1 MFKPDMKKLTPYTKH
16 KYSSEDILT
25 FYTLY
30 KHIENVVKNMAFPES
45 AHSKQQSG
53 MNCFVNIY
61 MRSFKPITIGGIPSL
76 MNFSGIRYRLVDRLF
91 TDSDFYVY
99 DSLLVIDSGRL
110 LINTTSVDREKSSIN
125 DFYLYI
131 KA

>member
-1 MFKPDMKKLTPYTKH
+1 MFKPCIKKLTLYTKH
-16 KYSSEDILT
+16 KYSTDDILT
-25 FYTLY
+25 IYTLY
-30 KHIENVVKNMAFPES
+30 KHIRNVVKSVAFPEN
-45 AHSKQQSG
+45 AHSVQQSV
-53 MNCFVNIY
+53 MNTFVNIY
-61 MRSFKPITIGGIPSL
+61 MRSFKPITIGEIPSL

-91 TDSDFYVY
+91 TDSVFYVY
-99 DSLLVIDSGRL
+99 DLFLVIDSGRL